1 MNLSKINILTIIS
14 IVVILPLGFLTKFY
28 SGPAGEWVNNSLG
41 GVFYE
46 IFWCLVVL
54 LFFPKLKSLKIAI
67 SVFIITCCLEILQLW
82 HPCFLEVI
90 RSNFIGVTIFG
101 NSFNWFDFPYYFIGS
116 LLGYLWLYKIK
127 KTLTI

>member
-82 HPCFLEVI
+82 HPWFLEVI